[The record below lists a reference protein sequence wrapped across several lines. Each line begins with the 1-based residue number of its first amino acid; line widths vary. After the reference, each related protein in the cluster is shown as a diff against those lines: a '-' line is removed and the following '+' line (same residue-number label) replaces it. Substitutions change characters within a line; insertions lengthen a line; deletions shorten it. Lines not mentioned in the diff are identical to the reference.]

1 MSYWSKLS
9 MKDRADVM
17 KLFLDKGISDLDTI
31 RREYN
36 TFAEGGSVVTSD
48 LLDRVTQE
56 EGFEPHPVDIGDGKM
71 TLGSGL
77 TSKEWRDLYEKRG
90 RKWSQEDNRRAVQ
103 TELMRREQWA
113 EKNVP
118 NWNILP
124 DSSKKALLSYKYN
137 YDFTKTNSPKLF
149 QALESGNFREAA
161 KQIDATSKNPKFKKG
176 LTDRRKREQEW
187 FLADIVGNE
196 TPAATST
203 TPVQTPATIGISM
216 PSITEPAV
224 STAVRNNYVPATT
237 TSYNKG
243 NNMRRAFESAVAFN
257 RMMDATSIPNNPLP
271 EYQFPIGYANGGK
284 IHIDPSKKGTFTAA
298 ASRHGMGVQEF
309 ASRVLANKEDYSPAM
324 VKKANFARNASKW
337 HGLGGNLFEIGGDK
351 NSYDAPQTFAGR
363 VAHVAGASPRAVRG
377 ADVVSSVLQMT
388 PYGYTAAALDLGRD
402 MNRVYHGEEG
412 AWKDAGLDILGMIP
426 GVSKLGMKKIKPKT
440 WIGKMKQGYDELLQP
455 AREGVNSA
463 INVLKA
469 LDFTDDTWGANKTSD
484 VKQTRRKKY

>member
-9 MKDRADVM
+9 MKDKADVM
-17 KLFLDKGISDLDTI
+17 RLFLDKGISDLDTM

-36 TFAEGGSVVTSD
+36 IFAEGGDTNDND
-48 LLDRVTQE
+48 LVDWIIRE
-56 EGFEPHPVDIGDGKM
+56 EGFNRKPKDIGDGKI

-77 TSKEWRDLYEKRG
+77 TDPKWHALYKKRG
-90 RKWSQEDNRRAVQ
+90 NKWSEADNRMAVA
-103 TELMRREQWA
+103 EEVANRRRWA
-113 EKNVP
+113 EKNIP
-118 NWNILP
+118 NWDTLP
-124 DSSKKALLSYKYN
+124 DSAQKALLSYKYN
-137 YDFTKTNSPKLF
+137 YNFTSANSPKLF
-149 QALESGNFREAA
+149 QALRDSNLYEAA
-161 KQIDATSKNPKFKKG
+161 KQMDATSKDPKFKNG
-176 LTDRRKREQEW
+176 LMDRRKREQEW
-187 FLADIVGNE
+187 FLSDVVGNN
-196 TPAATST
+196 TPVKA
-203 TPVQTPATIGISM
+203 TPVQAPTTIGLSM
-216 PSITEPAV
+216 PSIIEPAV

-237 TSYNKG
+237 TPYNRG

-257 RMMDATSIPNNPLP
+257 KMMDATSIPNNPLP

-324 VKKANFARNASKW
+324 VKKANFARNSSKW
-337 HGLGGNLFEIGGDK
+337 HGFGGNLFEIGGDK
-351 NSYDAPQTFAGR
+351 NPYDAPQTFAGR
-363 VAHVAGASPRAVRG
+363 VAHVVGASPRAVRD

-388 PYGYTAAALDLGRD
+388 PYGYTTAALDLGRD

-484 VKQTRRKKY
+484 TKQTRRRKY